1 MYAISV
7 IPYLTGE
14 KYVKIFTIDKM
25 PTCKLAQKCIPISP
39 PKLSPFTD
47 DSKCIIA
54 FKSFAYPH
62 QVMRLEE
69 LTDLMYLLDHSH
81 YKIDYQLSKLML
93 KNEDLHNRKVLFYV
107 EKNRKN

>member
-14 KYVKIFTIDKM
+14 KYVKIFTIDQM
-25 PTCKLAQKCIPISP
+25 PNNQLAHECIQISP
-39 PKLSPFTD
+39 PKLSPFTA

-54 FKSFAYPH
+54 FKSLAYPTR
-62 QVMRLEE
+62 VMRLEE

-93 KNEDLHNRKVLFYV
+93 KNEDQHNRTVLFYV
-107 EKNRKN
+107 DKNRKN